1 MATPNRLTAL
11 VGRVLVALIFLV
23 AGLMKAMHFSATAA
37 SLASMKIPLATF
49 ATAIVILIEL
59 GGGISVVLGFKT
71 RFWAWIMFLYLI
83 PVTYMVHAF
92 WKVPGAERMDNMIHF
107 LKNVSIMGAL
117 LLLAAYGPGPLSV
130 DEAGGKSKA

>member
-11 VGRVLVALIFLV
+11 VGRVLVALIFL
-23 AGLMKAMHFSATAA
+23 GSGFMKATHFSATAA
-37 SLASMKIPLATF
+37 ALASMKIPLATF

-83 PVTYMVHAF
+83 PVTFMVHAF
-92 WKVPGAERMDNMIHF
+92 WKMSGAERTDNMIHF
-107 LKNVSIMGAL
+107 LKNLSIMGAL
-117 LLLAAYGPGPLSV
+117 LLLAACGPGPLSV